1 MQTFLPYASY
11 RKSAQV
17 LDRQRLGKQRVESY
31 QILRKLAGLSTGKGW
46 TNHPAVK
53 MWEGHG
59 LELIRYN
66 IFICEEW
73 ISRGYKDTV
82 LEKTIALRPYFADEE
97 DTKPDLIG
105 VREFHLSHQSNLVRK
120 LPSHY
125 REFFPNISDSLP
137 YVWGEKK

>member
-11 RKSAQV
+11 RKSAQI

-31 QILRKLAGLSTGKGW
+31 QILRKLAGLSIGKGW

-59 LELIRYN
+59 LELIQYN
-66 IFICEEW
+66 IAICEEW

-82 LEKTIALRPYFADEE
+82 LQKTISLEQYFTGQDS
-97 DTKPDLIG
+97 KPELIG
-105 VREFHLSHQSNLVRK
+105 NRKFHVSHQSNLVRK
-120 LPSHY
+120 LPTHY
-125 REFFPNISDSLP
+125 RKFFPEVSDSLP
-137 YVWGEKK
+137 YVWGDKND